1 MLPRSLYGRAALIL
15 IVPVVSLQLV
25 VSVVFI
31 QRLYE
36 GVTRQ
41 MTGNVG
47 LEVAW
52 LLERVNAAP
61 DRDAAQRQVAGL
73 VRALNLVVT
82 IPADGPRAD
91 LRQFYDISGITV
103 IRTLRASLPGIRGID
118 LRDTDEL
125 VMLIATRHGDMR
137 VVLDRQRV
145 SASNPHQLLVLMIFT
160 GLLMTLIAFI
170 FLRNQLR
177 PIKRLA
183 QAAEA
188 FGKGQ
193 PAPFR
198 PSGAIEVRA
207 AGNAFLDMRGR
218 IERQIE
224 QRTMMLSGVSH
235 DMRTPITRLKLHL
248 SMAEDTAETREM
260 RRDVNDME
268 RMLDTFLDFARS
280 EALDDP
286 EDVNPAEILRQV
298 AARSGDAVSL
308 GAVAEGVRAS
318 LRPLAVE
325 RALQNLVN
333 NALNYGTHCRIGLSE
348 TGRTLRFTVEDDGP
362 GIPPERREAAMQA
375 FSRLDVA
382 RNQDRGPGVGLGLAI
397 ASDIARGHGGL
408 LRLGDSADL
417 GGLKAELVL
426 AR

>member
-52 LLERVNAAP
+52 LIEQVNAAP
-61 DRDAAQRQVAGL
+61 DRGAARQQIAGL
-73 VRALNLVVT
+73 VRALNLNT
-82 IPADGPRAD
+82 TLPADMPRAD
-91 LRQFYDISGITV
+91 HRLFYDISGITV
-103 IRTLRASLPGIRGID
+103 IRTLRAALPGIRGID
-118 LRDTDEL
+118 LRDTDEVVL
-125 VMLIATRHGDMR
+125 LIATRLGDMR

-183 QAAEA
+183 NAAEA

-235 DMRTPITRLKLHL
+235 DLRTPITRLKLHL
-248 SMAEDTAETREM
+248 SLAEDTPETREM

-268 RMLDTFLDFARS
+268 RMLDAFLDFARS

-286 EDVNPAEILRQV
+286 EEVNPAEILHRV
-298 AARSGDAVSL
+298 AARSGDAVTL
-308 GAVAEGVRAS
+308 GPVAEGITAS

-333 NALNYGTHCRIGLSE
+333 NALNYGTRCRIGLAE

-375 FSRLDVA
+375 FTRLDVA